1 MLSEQATPVVRA
13 TLPTVGAALD
23 EITERF
29 YTGLFAARPE
39 LLRDLFNRGNQA
51 NGDQRRA
58 LASSIAAF
66 AGALLASPETRPDV
80 MLSRIAHK
88 HASLGVTSDQYKVV
102 HEHLFAA
109 IVDVLG
115 EAVTPEVAQAWD
127 EVYWLMAN
135 ALISL
140 EAGLYAE
147 KRVAEGDVRR
157 PMEIVERHEET
168 ADTASFVLSHTDG
181 RPTGTFRPGQYVS
194 VRVGLPDGAHQ
205 IRQYSLSAAPGR
217 PQWRITVKRVD
228 GEPVGEVSTWL
239 HDHARVGDTLE
250 VSAPFGDLVLPEGE
264 GPLLLASAGIGST
277 PMLAMHADA
286 GHARPPCHHRLT
298 PFGHRRARR
307 PFPRGPRTP
316 RGAAPAGRRTTERL
330 PAPLVRTA
338 GDDGRSP
345 RPRGRE
351 HARPARGRDGVPLR
365 PAALHAPGTRRPAGG
380 RGRRLGRPLRGLRP
394 GPVARRREL
403 TAPHPG
409 GAGAGQG
416 RGPAQQ
422 LIAQVWESPRSLAT
436 PL

>member
-1 MLSEQATPVVRA
+1 MLSEQAAPVVRA
-13 TLPTVGAALD
+13 TLPAVGAALD

-29 YTGLFAARPE
+29 YAGLFAARPE

-58 LASSIAAF
+58 LAGSIAAF

-168 ADTASFVLSHTDG
+168 ADTASFVLHHTDG
-181 RPTGTFRPGQYVS
+181 RPTGSFRPGQYVS
-194 VRVGLPDGAHQ
+194 VRVGLPDGSRQ

-239 HDHARVGDTLE
+239 HDHARVGDTVE

-277 PMLAMHADA
+277 PMLAMLDHLATTGSRRSVTVVHADRSPA
-286 GHARPPCHHRLT
+286 DHAHREELHRLVGALPNGSLHLWYEQPGTTDARPGRVDVSTLDL
-298 PFGHRRARR
+298 
-307 PFPRGPRTP
+307 
-316 RGAAPAGRRTTERL
+316 PAGVTAYLCGPL
-330 PAPLVRTA
+330 PFMRQVR
-338 GDDGRSP
+338 GG
-345 RPRGRE
+345 
-351 HARPARGRDGVPLR
+351 L
-365 PAALHAPGTRRPAGG
+365 LAGG
-380 RGRRLGRPLRGLRP
+380 VAASAVHYEVFGPDLWLGG
-394 GPVARRREL
+394 EN
-403 TAPHPG
+403 
-409 GAGAGQG
+409 
-416 RGPAQQ
+416 
-422 LIAQVWESPRSLAT
+422 
-436 PL
+436 